1 VLFDLKK
8 GVIIICDICLHTP
21 CHPRCPNAPD
31 PPIVFYCDICN
42 DPIYEGDLVLDN
54 CIGSGTTA
62 IACINTNRNYIG
74 FELDKE
80 YYELAKNRIN
90 KHIIDN
96 NLQDKYSLIT

>member
-42 DPIYEGDLVLDN
+42 DPIYEGDDYYDFGEEKYCYDCVQRAFR
-54 CIGSGTTA
+54 TA
-62 IACINTNRNYIG
+62 EI
-74 FELDKE
+74 EE
-80 YYELAKNRIN
+80 
-90 KHIIDN
+90 
-96 NLQDKYSLIT
+96 